1 MTGCPM
7 RSLCQMAAVRAR
19 MRCRDA
25 GEYPGR
31 GVSAVAFEVE
41 LAFEGDLL
49 DDLVQQWSSRI
60 TSAAG

>member
-1 MTGCPM
+1 M
-7 RSLCQMAAVRAR
+7 RVSN
-19 MRCRDA
+19 
-25 GEYPGR
+25 PGR
-31 GVSAVAFEVE
+31 GVSAAAFEVE